1 MTGSSTRSMA
11 DSQVTRAS
19 LRTLDKERIR
29 QKALYLN
36 MKEKLRM
43 SVCVRIQ
50 KVCKKNS
57 QVAQELSHKV
67 MEHFRE
73 NGMTTNLSDADLIS
87 LVKSL
92 SLSNSAKDVP
102 HEESNDPSAA
112 IKVASGKPKSG
123 SKGKAPN
130 SRDSRKK
137 PASQGDNESAYLT
150 EAQAQQKSVG
160 FVLPPKIS
168 PKKHKQG
175 DIWNDLV
182 QYQGIVEV
190 QEAQS
195 KLSMKAKRRMEWS
208 SELDAQVAEKERRRI
223 ENAAEDGK
231 YFEESLKKM
240 EKMDIQE
247 AEKERF
253 RMERV
258 KEQNKIQEQQRQAKL
273 KKKEAEAEA
282 QRQADHRL
290 AETIAQRKAEDEAKE
305 IARKEAE
312 KVKMAQVLKE
322 NAEQLM
328 AKKQMKMADRELEV
342 KLAEDYIKM
351 EEHKDFMRLKG
362 LEEMSKKIQ
371 AKMKYFDD
379 TSKAEMEMKN
389 KEEELRILRYQ
400 SEYDKRSMELDEKK
414 KRDAMERNHAQ
425 QEYLK
430 AQIKLK
436 KDKERQEKEEYN
448 KQAEMWRKEREAEER
463 KERLLQQQL
472 ASKNQMQQNWLRKQ
486 MEAKEKQA
494 LEADHTSLEM
504 QLNQSLLRKVHELKQ
519 ELQANDTNPSNVAA
533 KTRQRSRELH
543 EREKNEARKA
553 KDPRLKPATR
563 KK

>member
-1 MTGSSTRSMA
+1 MTGSSTQSMA
-11 DSQVTRAS
+11 DSQVTRTS

-50 KVCKKNS
+50 KVCKKNP
-57 QVAQELSHKV
+57 QVAQQLSHKV

-102 HEESNDPSAA
+102 HEESNDPSAF
-112 IKVASGKPKSG
+112 IKVASGKPKIG
-123 SKGKAPN
+123 SKEKAPN
-130 SRDSRKK
+130 SRDRKK

-150 EAQAQQKSVG
+150 EAQAQQMSVG

-182 QYQGIVEV
+182 KYQGIVEV

-282 QRQADHRL
+282 QRQADLRL

-322 NAEQLM
+322 NAEQLL
-328 AKKQMKMADRELEV
+328 AKKQIKMADRELEV

-351 EEHKDFMRLKG
+351 EERKDFMRLKG

-379 TSKAEMEMKN
+379 TSKAEMEMKI

-400 SEYDKRSMELDEKK
+400 SEYDKRSIELDEKK

-448 KQAEMWRKEREAEER
+448 KQADMWRKEREAEER